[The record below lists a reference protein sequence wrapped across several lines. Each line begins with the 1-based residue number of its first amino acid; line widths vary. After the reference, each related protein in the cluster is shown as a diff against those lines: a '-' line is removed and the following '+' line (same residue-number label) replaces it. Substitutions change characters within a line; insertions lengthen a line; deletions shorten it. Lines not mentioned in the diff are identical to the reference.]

1 MRVHIGLSRAA
12 SMAALCISLFA
23 LPSHVRAQSTTTATP
38 QLPPALDAA
47 VNRLADSVRAAGV
60 PRDPLVSKAAEGV
73 LKGADD
79 ARILDV
85 VRRFARELA
94 DARVALGSCATTPEL
109 VAAASALHAGV
120 TTPLLARVQRAAGK
134 CTTSERLVMPFV
146 VLADMVSRHVTPD
159 VAVSSLETL
168 VERGAPDA
176 QFANLRSAIERDIA
190 SGQTP
195 DAAARVRSAAVLRTI
210 DARPIKP
217 PPPV

>member
-1 MRVHIGLSRAA
+1 MRVHLVLSRAA
-12 SMAALCISLFA
+12 SIASLCVALLA
-23 LPSHVRAQSTTTATP
+23 LPPHLQAQSTTTTTA

-47 VNRLADSVRAAGV
+47 VNRIADSVRASGV

-94 DARVALGSCATTPEL
+94 TARAALGDCATTPEL

-120 TTPLLARVQRAAGK
+120 TAPLLTRVQRAAGK
-134 CTTSERLVMPFV
+134 CSTSERLVMPFV

-168 VERGAPDA
+168 VERGAPDT

-190 SGQTP
+190 GGQAP
-195 DAAARVRSAAVLRTI
+195 DAAARVRSAAVLRAI
-210 DARPIKP
+210 DTRGIKP